1 MSIGDWKF
9 GTRIALSFGVVL
21 LLLAAALGVGI
32 SSINKLRREAQVVT
46 ATQQADAAGL
56 RAAVNDSNNAPLL
69 MVGLGAAALLV
80 SAITAV
86 GLTRSVVEPLGEAL
100 VIAETVA
107 SGDLSQDFETERGGE
122 FGRLLEVLGNM
133 EDTLTDLVGRI
144 KTSSDLIA
152 EASQDIAAGNQDLSQ
167 RTQAQATSL
176 VQTTARMA
184 ELTTTVRQNTE
195 RAQAASRMA
204 VSASEVAARGGDV
217 VGQVVHTMDAISASS
232 RKVVDIIGVIE
243 GIAFQTNILALNAAV
258 EAARAGEQGRG
269 FAVVAGEVRNLAQ
282 RSSAAAHEVR
292 DLIGASAAQ
301 VDGGAKLVSEAG
313 RTMQDIVESVG
324 RVAGLLSE
332 ISTASAQQR
341 EGIEQVNQAVAH
353 MDTATQQNAAL
364 VEQAATAAGALTEQ
378 AGQLMAVVGEF
389 KLDDDGA

>member
-56 RAAVNDSNNAPLL
+56 RAAVNDSNNVPLL

-184 ELTTTVRQNTE
+184 ELTTTVRQNAE

-364 VEQAATAAGALTEQ
+364 VQQAATAAGALTEQ

>member
-184 ELTTTVRQNTE
+184 ELTTTVRQNAE

>member
-9 GTRIALSFGVVL
+9 GTRIALSFGVIL
-21 LLLAAALGVGI
+21 LLLAAALGVGV
-32 SSINKLRREAQVVT
+32 SSINKLRREAQVVIT
-46 ATQQADAAGL
+46 TQQADAAGL

-152 EASQDIAAGNQDLSQ
+152 DASQDIAAGNQDLSQ

-184 ELTTTVRQNTE
+184 ELTTTVRQNAE

>member
-9 GTRIALSFGVVL
+9 GTRIALSFGVIL
-21 LLLAAALGVGI
+21 LLLAAALWVGV
-32 SSINKLRREAQVVT
+32 SSIHKLRREAQAVT

-56 RAAVNDSNNAPLL
+56 RAAVNDSHNTPLL

-80 SAITAV
+80 SAIAAV

-184 ELTTTVRQNTE
+184 ELTTTVRQNAE

-232 RKVVDIIGVIE
+232 RRVVDIIGVIE

-332 ISTASAQQR
+332 ISSASAQQR

-364 VEQAATAAGALTEQ
+364 VEQAATAASALTEQ

-389 KLDDDGA
+389 KLDDGA

>member
-32 SSINKLRREAQVVT
+32 SSINTLRREAQVVT

-184 ELTTTVRQNTE
+184 ELTTTVRQNAE

-364 VEQAATAAGALTEQ
+364 VQQAATAAGALTEQ

>member
-1 MSIGDWKF
+1 MTFGDWKF

-21 LLLAAALGVGI
+21 LLLAALLGVGI
-32 SSINKLRREAQVVT
+32 NSINKLRREAHPVT
-46 ATQQADAAGL
+46 AQQQDAPGL
-56 RAAVNDSNNAPLL
+56 RAAVDDTRNAPLL

-80 SAITAV
+80 SAIAAV

-100 VIAETVA
+100 LIAETVA
-107 SGDLSQDFETERGGE
+107 SGDLSKDFETARGGE
-122 FGRLLEVLGNM
+122 FGRLLDVLGNM

-144 KTSSDLIA
+144 KTSSDRIA

-167 RTQAQATSL
+167 RTQAQASSL
-176 VQTTARMA
+176 VQTSARMA
-184 ELTTTVRQNTE
+184 ELTTTVRQNAD
-195 RAQAASRMA
+195 RAQAASQMA
-204 VSASEVAARGGDV
+204 VTASDVAARGGEV

-282 RSSAAAHEVR
+282 RSSAAAHEIR
-292 DLIGASAAQ
+292 DLIGDSAAQ

-313 RTMQDIVESVG
+313 RTMQDIVNSVG
-324 RVAGLLSE
+324 RVAALLTD

-353 MDTATQQNAAL
+353 MDSATQQNAAL
-364 VEQAATAAGALTEQ
+364 VEQASTAVGALSEQ
-378 AGQLMAVVGEF
+378 AGQLKAVVAEF
-389 KLDDDGA
+389 KLDDDPA